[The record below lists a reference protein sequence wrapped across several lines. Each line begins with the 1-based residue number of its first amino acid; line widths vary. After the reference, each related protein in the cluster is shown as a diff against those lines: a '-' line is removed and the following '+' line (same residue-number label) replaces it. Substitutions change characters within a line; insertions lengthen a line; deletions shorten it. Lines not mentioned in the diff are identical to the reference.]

1 MLTKTSAQ
9 IGGFKA
15 TVFLDIDTNEYFY
28 SLTSIGELIHKPH
41 SSPAEFLKSRAFK
54 AIQGEAFTPTEF
66 SDSTGARYKLLPC
79 DVALEYL
86 MYWCQKGDKKASA
99 IIFALAQESLELRA
113 RKAFGTLTLETLSD
127 VHKLTDDALITA
139 LRINAKDA
147 HNTFQRAC
155 YGSKMNPSA
164 VHDRVTKL
172 VFGYTAKEA
181 RELPMT
187 DLEDDVWLNQAIGIN
202 HEHTKD
208 RALMQTYRDVKNK
221 IFSYR
226 KGTWEEKIDRAY
238 REATENI

>member
-1 MLTKTSAQ
+1 MINFSRAIVVLGIFEFDCFKSESGEYFLSQTQ
-9 IGGFKA
+9 IGKA
-15 TVFLDIDTNEYFY
+15 VNITEGAVRKYFNKRIVSTFSLFDQEKHTTVILRTLDEVSSYFIY
-28 SLTSIGELIHKPH
+28 QS
-41 SSPAEFLKSRAFK
+41 
-54 AIQGEAFTPTEF
+54 
-66 SDSTGARYKLLPC
+66 
-79 DVALEYL
+79 
-86 MYWCQKGDKKASA
+86 QKGNKSGQL
-99 IIFALAQESLELRA
+99 IISLLVNESLKLRA
-113 RKAFGTLTLETLSD
+113 EKAFGTLTLETLSD

-187 DLEDDVWLNQAIGIN
+187 NLEDDVWLNQAIGIN

-226 KGTWEEKIDRAY
+226 KGTWEEKVDRAY
-238 REATENI
+238 REATESI